1 MLWVLRHGDSSRE
14 RRSPVLGQMMNPARR
29 SALQLLLGLLVAL
42 ALVLMLGPTYRLPG
56 LLWYDGQRAAQL
68 LLLLVLALLFMCWPG
83 WLAPLSK
90 LGTGAASWALAGL
103 AVLGLVSVALAH
115 YPQVAFVDYGIWL
128 GCALLVWSVAVLRAR
143 AGVDA
148 DAPILLMLL
157 LPVVVYGLGFWM
169 RYLGLL
175 LVHVSPDTASLLEGF
190 ANRRYMSQW
199 QTPLLAAGAG
209 LLLWLWPRSRWGAIG
224 LACLLAQWWCINLW
238 TGSRST
244 LLGVLL
250 ATVLSVLVSPMRWR
264 WLQVQCGLFAAACV
278 LYWLSAQKILRWM
291 DLAPP
296 AFWEGRTHMGG
307 LLHLSERLDLW
318 QEAWRQGLAAPWF
331 GSGPGHF
338 ADALTADSAHP
349 HNLVLQFF
357 AEWGGPATG
366 LVVVLLVVLLCQV
379 VRSLQHA
386 PAPLT
391 LGLAGAL
398 VASLAHAM
406 TDGIHVTPLGQLVV
420 AIFVGWLLGV
430 LAQRAPLFAAAVLQ
444 RPPVLA
450 RPLALL
456 VLAAMVT
463 ALLQVPGLHQQ
474 RELVSSLQS
483 KTNRLTQY
491 LPRTWQSSVLL
502 QPAELAL
509 PRRKLDMP

>member
-1 MLWVLRHGDSSRE
+1 MCMSRLSAMRLLMALMVAIVLVL
-14 RRSPVLGQMMNPARR
+14 VLGPAYP
-29 SALQLLLGLLVAL
+29 V
-42 ALVLMLGPTYRLPG
+42 PD
-56 LLWYDGQRAAQL
+56 LLWYDSQRVVQL
-68 LLLLVLALLFMCWPG
+68 LSLLFLALLIIGLPSLLTPLTG
-83 WLAPLSK
+83 W
-90 LGTGAASWALAGL
+90 GDGFASWALASL
-103 AVLGLVSVALAH
+103 AILGLVSVALSH

-128 GCALLVWSVAVLRAR
+128 ACALLVWSVAVLRAR

-148 DAPILLMLL
+148 DALILLMLL

-175 LVHVSPDTASLLEGF
+175 LVHASPDSASLLAGF

-209 LLLWLWPRSRWGAIG
+209 LLLWLWPRSRWGALG

-244 LLGVLL
+244 LLGVLVAGVFCL
-250 ATVLSVLVSPMRWR
+250 LVGFARWR
-264 WLQVQCGLFAAACV
+264 WLLVQTALLAAGFV
-278 LYWLSAQKILRWM
+278 LYWLSAHKVLRWM
-291 DLAPP
+291 HLEPP
-296 AFWEGRTHMGG
+296 AFWEGRSHLGG

-338 ADALTADSAHP
+338 ADSLAADSAHP

-357 AEWGGPATG
+357 AEWGGPAAG
-366 LVVVLLVVLLCQV
+366 LVVVLLVVLLCQM
-379 VRSLQHA
+379 VRSLQHI

-391 LGLAGAL
+391 LALAGGV

-450 RPLALL
+450 RPLAVL

-483 KTNRLTQY
+483 KTNRLIQY

-509 PRRKLDMP
+509 PRRKRNLP